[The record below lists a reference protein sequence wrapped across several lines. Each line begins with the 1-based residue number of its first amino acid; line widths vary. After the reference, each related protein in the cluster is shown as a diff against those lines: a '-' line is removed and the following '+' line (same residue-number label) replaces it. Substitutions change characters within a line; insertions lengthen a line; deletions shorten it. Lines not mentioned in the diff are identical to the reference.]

1 MAKPIHILLVED
13 DEDDRL
19 FFVEAI
25 NDIDVSIGL
34 DIAANGMEA
43 LLKLHKALELPDIIF
58 MDVNMPVMG
67 GFDCLRKLKSLPR
80 YNTIPVVILT
90 TTSSFKEQETSD
102 KLGAS
107 LFFTKPPVYSVLRQ
121 RISQALQVF
130 E

>member
-90 TTSSFKEQETSD
+90 TTSSFKEQETSGM
-102 KLGAS
+102 LGAS
-107 LFFTKPPVYSVLRQ
+107 LFFTKPQVYSALKQ
-121 RISQALQVF
+121 RISQALQAF